1 MEKGGFMAIL
11 AINGGKKAVTKQPK
25 ISCLFQRM
33 LQEQESLIVELVRKR
48 EISFSPVVKELEEKF
63 AAYTGTKYALTTNNG
78 TAALHSAFF
87 SVIKNPGD
95 QVITSVH
102 TWHLGVTPII
112 CTGGVPV
119 FCDIEPLTLNIDP
132 SKIEEKITPKT
143 VAICVTHVYGHP
155 CDMDA
160 INSVA
165 KKHGLAVIE
174 DASHSHGCE
183 YKSKKTGSLGD
194 IGCFSLQG
202 SKLMSGGEAGIIVTD
217 NHDYYQSCIM
227 LGHYE
232 RMEKLSA
239 KYDRY
244 KANQE
249 IPFMNLGYKY
259 RIHPFAAAM
268 ALVELKYLDER
279 NQLQIQNC
287 SYIGRNLEKIEGFK
301 GPFVAPYVTKLGWL
315 NFLIR
320 LEPEYFKGIPRTKII
335 DALRAEGIEAATGRP
350 GYIPL
355 VRQPLLNEIEHH
367 PAYVIWYH
375 FLNNHPEYKIDDY
388 PVAEKVLFERIAIPS
403 MRDIEYDQEYL
414 QQICDAFRKISQHKD
429 ELK

>member
-1 MEKGGFMAIL
+1 MAVL
-11 AINGGKKAVTKQPK
+11 AINGGKKAVTKKPK
-25 ISCLFQRM
+25 TSGLFQQM
-33 LQEQESLIVELVRKR
+33 MEEQVSLIVELVRKR

-63 AAYTGTKYALTTNNG
+63 AAYIGTKYALTTNNG
-78 TAALHSAFF
+78 TSTLHSAFF

-95 QVITSVH
+95 EVITSVH

-112 CTGGVPV
+112 CAGGVPV

-132 SKIEEKITPKT
+132 KKIEEKISPRT

-160 INSVA
+160 INSIA
-165 KKHGLAVIE
+165 KRHNLAVIE

-183 YKSKKTGSLGD
+183 YKGKKTGSLGN

-202 SKLMSGGEAGIIVTD
+202 SKLMTGGEAGIIVTD
-217 NHDYYQSCIM
+217 NKDYYESWIM

-232 RMEKLSA
+232 RMETLSA
-239 KYDRY
+239 KYNKY
-244 KANQE
+244 KANQD

-279 NQLQIQNC
+279 NQLQIKNC
-287 SYIGRNLEKIEGFK
+287 SYISSVLEKIEGFK
-301 GPFVAPYVTKLGWL
+301 GAYVAPYVTKLGWL

-320 LEPEYFKGIPRTKII
+320 FDPEYFKGIPRTKII
-335 DALRAEGIEAATGRP
+335 EALNAEGVEAATGRP

-355 VRQPLLNEIEHH
+355 VRQPLLNERENS
-367 PAYVIWYH
+367 PAEVIWYH
-375 FLNNHPEYKIDDY
+375 FLKNHPEYRIEQY

-403 MRDIEYDQEYL
+403 MRDIEYDEEYL
-414 QQICDAFRKISQHKD
+414 QQILDAFSKISKYKD
-429 ELK
+429 ELN